1 MSPGSALLV
10 GGSSEIGLAV
20 LFRLL
25 GPAPRRVV
33 LAGRPSDELWRNAER
48 LRDLGHSVSTTEY
61 DAGLSVDELDGM
73 LEHAC
78 AEHPLELAIVAVG
91 SMSSKSF
98 SDGVVVNG
106 LSVAVLLHALVRRK
120 PEQIV
125 VLSSAAAVRP
135 RQSMAA
141 YSLGKQLAD
150 STAVLLGRQA
160 AETGVRVLVVRPG
173 FVSTRM
179 TAGLAVPPLASTPEQ
194 VARRVESAVRDHRT
208 IVWVPRAM
216 GLAVRVLNVLPRRLL
231 PEDWR

>member
-1 MSPGSALLV
+1 MSPGSVLLV

-20 LFRLL
+20 LFQLL
-25 GPAPRRVV
+25 GPVPRRVV
-33 LAGRPSDELWRNAER
+33 LAGRPSGELRRNAER
-48 LRDLGHSVSTTEY
+48 LRDLGHSVSTTKY
-61 DAGLSVDELDGM
+61 NAGLSADELDGM
-73 LEHAC
+73 LEPAD
-78 AEHPLELAIVAVG
+78 PLELAIIAVG
-91 SMSSKSF
+91 SMASESF

-106 LSVAVLLHALVRRK
+106 LGVAVLLHALVRRK

-125 VLSSAAAVRP
+125 LLSSAAAVRP
-135 RQSMAA
+135 RQAMAA
-141 YSLGKQLAD
+141 YSVGKQLAD

-160 AETGVRVLVVRPG
+160 SETGVRVLVVRPG

-179 TAGLAVPPLASTPEQ
+179 TAGLSVPPLATTPER
-194 VARRVESAVRDHRT
+194 VARRVEWAVRDHRT